1 MATIAATTK
10 AEYWVKKEA
19 QSIFNS
25 VRKNSNRKRIPV
37 RLYCEDN
44 KWYMTSR
51 PAPKVHTIQDD
62 IDNILKF
69 WGNPKKMKNLNK
81 QQKETTL
88 RLLNKLNNICKQ

>member
-1 MATIAATTK
+1 MTTTTSPTK

-37 RLYCEDN
+37 RLYCEND
-44 KWYMTSR
+44 KWYMTSL
-51 PAPKVHTIQDD
+51 PAPKVNTIQDD

-69 WGNPKKMKNLNK
+69 WGDPKNTKNLNK
-81 QQKETTL
+81 QQKETTM
-88 RLLNKLNNICKQ
+88 RLLKKLSSICKQ